1 MPIEVACPHCQK
13 NLRVGDHVAGK
24 KIRCPACQGVVAVPA
39 EEIVEVAEVYEEP
52 KPARRPE
59 SRSQRPSGGP
69 EARRPEPKSRPAEA
83 PERRSPRTRPR
94 LRKPQ
99 SSRDY
104 VHSQC
109 GGVTTI
115 EGPEFQSLADPL
127 SKMHSTYCSECE
139 DVFPISEFAWDDTQ
153 ERISD
158 YYARYQQ
165 QASSL
170 QRFIA
175 SRGGMFT
182 IAGVVFVVGLL
193 SCAVLGAFG
202 LAAAIVGAI
211 VAIVLHVMVLGP
223 MILRQ
228 VLGTADPTQLE

>member
-24 KIRCPACQGVVAVPA
+24 KIRCPACQGVVSVPA

-52 KPARRPE
+52 EPVRRPE
-59 SRSQRPSGGP
+59 PRKERPRGGSGT
-69 EARRPEPKSRPAEA
+69 RRPEPKSRPAEA
-83 PERRSPRTRPR
+83 PERRSARTRPR

-109 GGVTTI
+109 GGTTRVD
-115 EGPEFQSLADPL
+115 GPEFQALADPL
-127 SKMHSTYCSECE
+127 SRMQATYCSECE
-139 DVFPISEFAWDDTQ
+139 EMFPIHEFAWEDTQ

-158 YYARYQQ
+158 YYARYQR
-165 QASSL
+165 QASGF
-170 QRFIA
+170 QRFVG
-175 SRGGMFT
+175 SRAGMFT
-182 IAGVVFVVGLL
+182 LAGVVFVLGLT
-193 SCAVLGAFG
+193 SSAFLGALG
-202 LAAAIVGAI
+202 VAAAIFGAI
-211 VAIVLHVMVLGP
+211 IAIVLHVVVLGP